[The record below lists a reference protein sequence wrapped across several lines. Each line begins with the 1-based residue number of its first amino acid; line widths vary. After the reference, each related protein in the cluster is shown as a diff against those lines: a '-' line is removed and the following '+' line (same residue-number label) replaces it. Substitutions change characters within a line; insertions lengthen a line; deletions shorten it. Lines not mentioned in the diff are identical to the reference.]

1 MEKFHKL
8 LKKKMDEGKEL
19 SPVDKEAK
27 MGVLKDLHKM
37 ASDSMSDKLHG
48 LKKVTVAAP
57 DEKGLE
63 HGLDKAKQIV
73 NDMPEMLDKAE
84 SGHEG
89 LEDSEEEHHEDLDD
103 DNEEGED
110 PEHQEAVLGEH
121 DDESE
126 ESIDAQLADLMKKK
140 QLLQMKKA

>member
-8 LKKKMDEGKEL
+8 LKKKMDEGHSLNPINK
-19 SPVDKEAK
+19 DAK

-37 ASDSMSDKLHG
+37 ASDSMADKLHG

-63 HGLDKAKQIV
+63 HGLDKAKEIV
-73 NDMPEMLDKAE
+73 SDMPGMLEGAE
-84 SGHEG
+84 SGHQD
-89 LEDSEEEHHEDLDD
+89 LENSEEEHHEDLDD
-103 DNEEGED
+103 GEIGED
-110 PEHQEAVLGEH
+110 PEHQEKMLGHEP
-121 DDESE
+121 ESE
-126 ESIDAQLADLMKKK
+126 EEIDAQLAELMKKK